1 MSSGPQTPG
10 FALGDPSP
18 VRSNGFRAPTVPVR
32 APGDL
37 RQIQR
42 VVDWYVYTDRDG
54 NQWLIEGARE
64 GMVKPAVYRDG
75 L

>member
-1 MSSGPQTPG
+1 MRNGG
-10 FALGDPSP
+10 LGASM
-18 VRSNGFRAPTVPVR
+18 VPVR

-42 VVDWYVYTDRDG
+42 VVDWYVYTDQDG
-54 NQWLIEGARE
+54 NQWLIEGTRE

>member
-1 MSSGPQTPG
+1 MRNGG
-10 FALGDPSP
+10 FG
-18 VRSNGFRAPTVPVR
+18 APMVPVR

-42 VVDWYVYTDRDG
+42 VVDWYVYTDQDG
-54 NQWLIEGARE
+54 NQWLIEGTRE
-64 GMVKPAVYRDG
+64 GMVKPPVYRDG